1 MAAVNKTHALIVI
14 VSRAFNAVTN
24 MEPIPGIEKT
34 DSTIALPAIINPK
47 LWASIVTKGGR
58 ANRLTIKAILR
69 SETPRERAYN
79 TKSWLYPSKSEERNT
94 RILPAATGIA
104 RAKAGRI
111 KSFRL
116 SAPHNA
122 ENRNLNR
129 KGQQEH
135 KTDPVVGQRHGNDP
149 EQVNC
154 LIKQPA
160 FLTGSQHTQGNA
172 EYDRKQ
178 QRQ

>member
-79 TKSWLYPSKSEERNT
+79 TKS
-94 RILPAATGIA
+94 
-104 RAKAGRI
+104 
-111 KSFRL
+111 
-116 SAPHNA
+116 
-122 ENRNLNR
+122 
-129 KGQQEH
+129 
-135 KTDPVVGQRHGNDP
+135 
-149 EQVNC
+149 
-154 LIKQPA
+154 
-160 FLTGSQHTQGNA
+160 
-172 EYDRKQ
+172 
-178 QRQ
+178 